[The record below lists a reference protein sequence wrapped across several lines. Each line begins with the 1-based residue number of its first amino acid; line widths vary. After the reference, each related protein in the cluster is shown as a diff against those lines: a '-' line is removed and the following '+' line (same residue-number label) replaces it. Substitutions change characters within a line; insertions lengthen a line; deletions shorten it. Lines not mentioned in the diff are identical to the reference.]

1 MGVHMAKV
9 VELEHTDLTSA
20 EDLKA
25 IGQCVTQITEK
36 TLDGQGNVID
46 SKTTKITKA
55 APEEVIPATTTQPI
69 ESIQSDPTLITEKTI
84 EKDASETK
92 CTDVEPQTDPK
103 DCSGTE
109 LPKSGNQCEASG
121 KATGESSKAEEPAKE
136 AAASK
141 PETKTT

>member
-1 MGVHMAKV
+1 MKRHGHVDVQLVQKIFTFLAFVKPDFT
-9 VELEHTDLTSA
+9 LF
-20 EDLKA
+20 
-25 IGQCVTQITEK
+25 QCVTQITEK

-92 CTDVEPQTDPK
+92 VQSTL
-103 DCSGTE
+103 GF
-109 LPKSGNQCEASG
+109 
-121 KATGESSKAEEPAKE
+121 
-136 AAASK
+136 
-141 PETKTT
+141 ETTLRQRGRGF